1 MAKLQI
7 ENLPN
12 ELYSQI
18 EFLASE
24 KNFTL
29 NEAVIHLLT
38 QSLSFDPDKV
48 MINRT
53 QENQPM
59 SAILQII
66 RNRPRVN
73 PRDFGLT
80 DSTILIQE
88 DRNR

>member
-7 ENLPN
+7 ENLPD

-18 EFLASE
+18 ECLASE

-29 NEAVIHLLT
+29 NDAVIHLLT
-38 QSLSFDPDKV
+38 QSLSFEPDKV
-48 MINRT
+48 MIN
-53 QENQPM
+53 NQPM
-59 SAILQII
+59 SAILQRI

>member
-7 ENLPN
+7 ENLPD

-18 EFLASE
+18 ECLASE
-24 KNFTL
+24 KNFTV
-29 NEAVIHLLT
+29 NDAVIHLLT
-38 QSLSFDPDKV
+38 QSLLFEPDKI
-48 MINRT
+48 MIN
-53 QENQPM
+53 NQPM
-59 SAILQII
+59 SAILQRI

>member
-7 ENLPN
+7 ENLPD

-18 EFLASE
+18 ECLASE

-29 NEAVIHLLT
+29 NDAVIHLLT
-38 QSLSFDPDKV
+38 QSLSFEPDKI
-48 MINRT
+48 MIN
-53 QENQPM
+53 NQPM
-59 SAILQII
+59 SAILQRIS
-66 RNRPRVN
+66 NRPRVN